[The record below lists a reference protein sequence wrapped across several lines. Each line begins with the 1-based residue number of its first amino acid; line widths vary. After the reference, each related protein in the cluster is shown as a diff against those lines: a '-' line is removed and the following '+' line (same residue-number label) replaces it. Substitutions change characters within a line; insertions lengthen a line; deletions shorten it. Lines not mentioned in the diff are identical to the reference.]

1 MREHYIFVNIFAN
14 ICIWYA
20 PIFANA
26 HWCTSEESGAWPT
39 LEPTVTPL
47 GLSRFLLSK
56 KMPKFNAQNHPKCN
70 INMLIRN
77 FTSSLGLLTP
87 THPQFRTLSSTFSGF
102 KDTLLDVTVFPA
114 TENTFLD
121 LELTAGNGK
130 MTLVFK
136 LLLSAINQFWKPCL
150 PHFQWFQDGQSLEI
164 DV

>member
-87 THPQFRTLSSTFSGF
+87 THPQFRTLSFTFSRFRTPFWMWHWKHPLRFGADRWKWENDPCF
-102 KDTLLDVTVFPA
+102 QTSPFCNQLVLKTLPSSFPMIP
-114 TENTFLD
+114 L
-121 LELTAGNGK
+121 K
-130 MTLVFK
+130 MANL
-136 LLLSAINQFWKPCL
+136 
-150 PHFQWFQDGQSLEI
+150 
-164 DV
+164 